1 MKLSDMIPL
10 DQEIEQARQ
19 ADPGFRKLWDE
30 GTFARDVAIKVVAY
44 RVDNNLSQ
52 AQFGRM
58 LGMTQPAIARL
69 EGGEDTPTL
78 KTLARI
84 SAATGLEF
92 HVAIAPGGV
101 ELAAA

>member
-19 ADPGFRKLWDE
+19 ADHGFRKLWDE
-30 GTFARDVAIKVVAY
+30 SSFARDVATRVVAY
-44 RVDNNLSQ
+44 RAANNFSQ

-58 LGMTQPAIARL
+58 LGMTQPAVARL
-69 EGGEDTPTL
+69 ESGDETPTL
-78 KTLARI
+78 KTLARV
-84 SAATGLEF
+84 SAATGMEF

-101 ELAAA
+101 ELAAT

>member
-10 DQEIEQARQ
+10 DQEIENARET
-19 ADPGFRKLWDE
+19 DPGFRKLWDE
-30 GTFARDVAIKVVAY
+30 GAFAREVATKVVAY
-44 RVDNNLSQ
+44 RTDNHLSQ

-92 HVAIAPGGV
+92 HVAIAPSGIG
-101 ELAAA
+101 LAAA